1 MHLLTIA
8 AFAGLFWQSEEPGL
22 WVLLSREHVGW
33 IWLAA
38 VGPLPVVGLV
48 SWWAA
53 RRGVILMKKR
63 PDLPH
68 AGPQFHH
75 RFMGFVRL
83 MVLAHFAGI
92 LSLTDWPALFATTR
106 HPALQIFADLATLSP
121 FVVGLFLTWLASFPI
136 ENVLRGECTD
146 EAPGEFVACAR
157 PWGLSAFMDFQ
168 IRHQFLIVA
177 VPMLVILFCANLCR
191 GYESRINALFGWN
204 LAAET
209 LLGVCAAA
217 VFVVS
222 PVLLRRIWR
231 TAPLEEGLIRDR
243 LEAICQRVG
252 LRCREILVWK
262 SDGLMINAAVMGL
275 VPQCRYVMLSDG
287 LLASM
292 NVQQIEAVFG
302 HEAGHV
308 RHRHIQYFLLF
319 ALVGWFVVA
328 GLMEGADYLAKNG
341 NEQRALTASAVQAIG
356 LLGSAI
362 IWGIGF
368 GWLSRR
374 FERQADMFGAQCV
387 APDATDCRM
396 PCSVHLEADTPADG
410 MAKVCMSGAAVFASA
425 LDRVAV
431 LNGIPHEER
440 SWRHSSI
447 GSRMRFLTSLAG
459 DPNQA
464 AQFDR
469 DVRRAKLVLLVLAVL
484 GTGAGLWVWLFSGHY
499 AGL

>member
-1 MHLLTIA
+1 MHLMTIA
-8 AFAGLFWQSEEPGL
+8 AFACLFWQAEEPGL
-22 WVLLSREHVGW
+22 WTMLPRERAGW

-38 VGPLPVVGLV
+38 LGPLPVLGLA

-53 RRGVILMKKR
+53 RRGIQLIQKR
-63 PDLPH
+63 PDMPY

-75 RFMGFVRL
+75 RFMAGVRAV
-83 MVLAHFAGI
+83 VLVHFAAI
-92 LSLTDWPALFATTR
+92 VFLTDWPALFAATQ
-106 HPALQIFADLATLSP
+106 HPALQIFSDLATLSP
-121 FVVGLFLTWLASFPI
+121 FVMGLVLTWWASFPM
-136 ENVLRGECTD
+136 ENFLRGECTE

-157 PWGLSAFMDFQ
+157 PWGLRAYMDFQ
-168 IRHQFLIVA
+168 IRHHFLIVA
-177 VPMLVILFCANLCR
+177 VPMLLILFGANLCR
-191 GYESRINALFGWN
+191 GYESRINALFGSN
-204 LAAET
+204 LAADS

-217 VFVVS
+217 VFILS

-231 TAPLEEGLIRDR
+231 TAPLEKGIIRDR

-292 NVQQIEAVFG
+292 NVQQVEAVFG

-308 RHRHIQYFLLF
+308 RHRHIQFFLLF

-328 GLMEGADYLAKNG
+328 GLMEGAEFLSRSGAK
-341 NEQRALTASAVQAIG
+341 EATLTTSALQAMG
-356 LLGSAI
+356 LGASAI

-387 APDATDCRM
+387 APDALACRL
-396 PCSVHLEADTPADG
+396 PCSVHLESQGASVGAT
-410 MAKVCMSGAAVFASA
+410 KVCMSGAAVFASA

-447 GSRMRFLTSLAG
+447 GSRIRFLTSLAG
-459 DPNQA
+459 DPRR
-464 AQFDR
+464 AQQFER
-469 DVRRAKLVLLVLAVL
+469 EIRRAKALMVLLALIGSFV
-484 GTGAGLWVWLFSGHY
+484 GGWIWVISGQS
-499 AGL
+499 